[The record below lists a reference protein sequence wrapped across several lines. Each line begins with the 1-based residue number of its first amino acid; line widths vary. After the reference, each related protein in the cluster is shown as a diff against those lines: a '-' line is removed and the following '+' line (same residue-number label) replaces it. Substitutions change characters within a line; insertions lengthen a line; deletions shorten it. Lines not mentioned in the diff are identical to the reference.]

1 MEQQRG
7 QLVAVAAVIA
17 FATVILVLVLVFA
30 WL

>member
-17 FATVILVLVLVFA
+17 FVTVILVLVLVFA